1 MAGSTRSSG
10 NSCDMLILK
19 KFARDLPAVAGL
31 LIVLV
36 VIAVALLGPL
46 IAPHPGDAAASH
58 LLQRLKPPSAAFPF
72 GTDVLG
78 RDMLSRVI
86 LGARGALEVAIIVV
100 AIAAGIGVPLGLVA
114 GYRTGWLS
122 DSIMRVTDVFLALP
136 QLILALAL
144 AQLMTPSLET
154 AMIALALTYWPFF
167 TRLVYAETRR
177 LQAALFVDALRGLG
191 AGDARILFLHILPNA
206 MSPIIVRAT
215 LGMGFTILVAAV
227 LGFLGMGATPPQPD
241 WGLTIAESRNYLP
254 GAWWYS
260 IFPGLAILMTV
271 LGFNLLGDG
280 LRDLVDPR
288 LRRSR

>member
-1 MAGSTRSSG
+1 
-10 NSCDMLILK
+10 MLVLK
-19 KFARDLPAVAGL
+19 KFGRDLPAVAGL
-31 LIVLV
+31 LIVLAV
-36 VIAVALLGPL
+36 LGVALAGPWL
-46 IAPHPGDAAASH
+46 APHPGDAAGSH

-72 GTDVLG
+72 GTDSLG
-78 RDMLSRVI
+78 RDLLSRVI
-86 LGARGALEVAIIVV
+86 LGARGALEVAVIVV
-100 AIAAGIGVPLGLVA
+100 VLAAGIGVPLGLVA
-114 GYRTGWLS
+114 GYRSGWLS
-122 DSIMRVTDVFLALP
+122 EAIMRVTDVFLALP

-144 AQLMTPSLET
+144 AQLMTPSLES
-154 AMIALALTYWPFF
+154 AMVALALTYWPFF

-177 LQAALFVDALRGLG
+177 LQSSLFVDALRGIG
-191 AGDARILFLHILPNA
+191 AGDGRILFLHILPNA
-206 MSPIIVRAT
+206 VSPIIVRAT

-227 LGFLGMGATPPQPD
+227 LGFLGMGATPPAPD

-260 IFPGLAILMTV
+260 IFPGLAILVTV

>member
-1 MAGSTRSSG
+1 
-10 NSCDMLILK
+10 MLVLK
-19 KFARDLPAVAGL
+19 KFARDLPALAGL
-31 LIVLV
+31 VIVFAIVLL
-36 VIAVALLGPL
+36 AVLGPWL
-46 IAPHPGDAAASH
+46 APHPEDAAASH

-72 GTDVLG
+72 GTDNLG
-78 RDMLSRVI
+78 RDLFSRVI
-86 LGARGALEVAIIVV
+86 LGARGALEVAVIVV
-100 AIAAGIGVPLGLVA
+100 IVAAAIGVPLGLVA
-114 GYRTGWLS
+114 GYRSGWIS
-122 DSIMRVTDVFLALP
+122 ESIMRVTDVFLALP

-154 AMIALALTYWPFF
+154 AMVALALTYWPFF

-177 LQAALFVDALRGLG
+177 LQASLFVDALRGIG
-191 AGDARILFLHILPNA
+191 AGDGRILFLHILPNA
-206 MSPIIVRAT
+206 VSPIIVRAT
-215 LGMGFTILVAAV
+215 IGMGFTILVAAV
-227 LGFLGMGATPPQPD
+227 LGFLGMGATPPAPD

-260 IFPGLAILMTV
+260 IFPGVAILITV

>member
-1 MAGSTRSSG
+1 
-10 NSCDMLILK
+10 MLVLK
-19 KFARDLPAVAGL
+19 KFARDLPALTGL
-31 LIVLV
+31 VIVFAV
-36 VIAVALLGPL
+36 VLLAVLGPWL
-46 IAPHPGDAAASH
+46 APHPGDAAASH
-58 LLQRLKPPSAAFPF
+58 LLQRLKPPSSAFPF
-72 GTDVLG
+72 GTDNLG
-78 RDMLSRVI
+78 RDLLSRVI
-86 LGARGALEVAIIVV
+86 LGARGALEVAVIVV
-100 AIAAGIGVPLGLVA
+100 VVAAGIGVPLGLVA
-114 GYRTGWLS
+114 GYRSGWVS
-122 DSIMRVTDVFLALP
+122 ESIMRVTDVFLALP

-154 AMIALALTYWPFF
+154 AMVALALTYWPFF

-177 LQAALFVDALRGLG
+177 LQASLFVDALRGIG
-191 AGDARILFLHILPNA
+191 AGDGRILFLHILPNA
-206 MSPIIVRAT
+206 VSPIIVRAT
-215 LGMGFTILVAAV
+215 IGMGFTILVAAV

-260 IFPGLAILMTV
+260 IFPGLAILITV